1 MADVLPGNSP
11 DFDPRSVPIKPAA
24 TVMLLRDVAE
34 GIEVFMLRRSMKAVF
49 AGGVY
54 VFPGGRVDDADSAEE
69 LEPYCAGLDDAA
81 ASAALGI
88 DHGGLAF
95 WVAAIREC
103 FEEAGVL
110 IGRHRDG
117 SEPKLDGNARHAVH
131 DGELSMED
139 LCRQHDL
146 VLNVGEIAY
155 VSHWL
160 TPVGEPRR
168 FDTRFFLT
176 AAPVGQEPAHDNSE
190 TVASWWV
197 RPQDALAAMD
207 AGDLFLMPPTIANLQ
222 SLVPHRTTTS
232 AFEAARDAGPPERI
246 EPKMRLDDD
255 GGFAGVALPGDP
267 DYASLG

>member
-1 MADVLPGNSP
+1 MVDVRPGNSP

-24 TVMLLRDVAE
+24 TVMLLRDVAD
-34 GIEVFMLRRSMKAVF
+34 GIEVYMLRRSMKAVF

-54 VFPGGRVDDADSAEE
+54 VFPGGRVDDADSAKE
-69 LEPYCAGLDDAA
+69 LEPYCRGLDDAA
-81 ASAALGI
+81 ASKALGI

-117 SEPKLDGNARHAVH
+117 RPPELDDDVRHAVH
-131 DGELSMED
+131 DGELSIEE
-139 LCRQHDL
+139 LCERYDL
-146 VLNVGEIAY
+146 VLDVGEIAY

-176 AAPVGQEPAHDNSE
+176 AAPDGQEPVHDNHE

-197 RPQDALAAMD
+197 KPQDALAAME
-207 AGDLFLMPPTIANLQ
+207 AGDLFLMPPTIANLR
-222 SLVPHRTTTS
+222 SLVPHSTTAS
-232 AFEAARDAGPPERI
+232 ALEAARAAGPPERI
-246 EPKMRLDDD
+246 EPRMRLDDE
-255 GGFAGVALPGDP
+255 GRFAGVALPDDP